1 MALFRITVLYL
12 LLAGCAAS
20 AQDMHRCQRADGSVV
35 YTDRLCEPEQIEKPV
50 PPPAAPAVPQS
61 PRSGR
66 AGLPPPPAC
75 SKSPDELLYS
85 VRSAIDMK
93 DVNQLV
99 KNYHWVGV
107 GQEQSEALLTRL
119 DAMVD
124 RPLLDVQLLYPEMV
138 TDADAVSVPAPESNT
153 DEGENAYREP
163 LQKPPY
169 GLKVMQYRS
178 NTATE
183 TVSTVFRLQRHYRC
197 WWIRF

>member
-1 MALFRITVLYL
+1 MALFRITLLIL
-12 LLAGCAAS
+12 LLAGSTAS

-35 YTDRLCEPEQIEKPV
+35 YTDRLCEPEQTEKPA
-50 PPPAAPAVPQS
+50 PSPAAPAIPQTS
-61 PRSGR
+61 RSGR
-66 AGLPPPPAC
+66 TGLPPPPAC

-99 KNYHWVGV
+99 KSYHWVGV
-107 GQEQSEALLTRL
+107 GQEQSEGLLTRL

-138 TDADAVSVPAPESNT
+138 TDTVSEPAPESMA
-153 DEGENAYREP
+153 EESENAYREP

-183 TVSTVFRLQRHYRC
+183 TVSTVFRLQRHYQC

>member
-1 MALFRITVLYL
+1 MALFRISVLYL

-20 AQDMHRCQRADGSVV
+20 AQDMHRCQRGDGSVV
-35 YTDRLCEPEQIEKPV
+35 YTDRLCEPEQTEKP
-50 PPPAAPAVPQS
+50 ATASSGSQTPQAS
-61 PRSGR
+61 RSGR
-66 AGLPPPPAC
+66 TGLPPPPAC
-75 SKSPDELLYS
+75 SKSPDDLLYS

-99 KNYHWVGV
+99 KSYHWVGV
-107 GQEQSEALLTRL
+107 SQEQSESLLGRL
-119 DAMVD
+119 DAMAD

-138 TDADAVSVPAPESNT
+138 TDTVSELAPESMT
-153 DEGENAYREP
+153 DESENAYREP

-183 TVSTVFRLQRHYRC
+183 TVSTVFRLQRHYEC

>member
-99 KNYHWVGV
+99 KSYHWVGV
-107 GQEQSEALLTRL
+107 SQEQSESLLSRL

-124 RPLLDVQLLYPEMV
+124 RPLLDVQLLYPEPK
-138 TDADAVSVPAPESNT
+138 TQAPSDMPEQGSSDT
-153 DEGENAYREP
+153 EDYTYQEP
-163 LQKPPY
+163 PRTLPSA
-169 GLKVMQYRS
+169 LKVMQYKS
-178 NTATE
+178 STATE
-183 TVSTVFRLQRHYRC
+183 TVSTVFRLQRHYQC

>member
-1 MALFRITVLYL
+1 MALFRIAVLYF
-12 LLAGCAAS
+12 LLAGSTAS
-20 AQDMHRCQRADGSVV
+20 AQDMHRCLRADGSVV
-35 YTDRLCEPEQIEKPV
+35 YTDRLCEPEQTEKPDATT
-50 PPPAAPAVPQS
+50 PAPSVPQAS
-61 PRSGR
+61 RSGR
-66 AGLPPPPAC
+66 TGLPPPPAC
-75 SKSPDELLYS
+75 SKSPEDLLYS

-99 KNYHWVGV
+99 KSYHWVGV
-107 GQEQSEALLTRL
+107 SQEQSESLLARL
-119 DAMVD
+119 DAMVE

-138 TDADAVSVPAPESNT
+138 TDTVSELAPESMT
-153 DEGENAYREP
+153 DESENVYREP

-183 TVSTVFRLQRHYRC
+183 TVSTVFRLQRHYQC